1 MTDAAIPVIDLSAG
15 GDAEIAAHIDAACR
29 DTGFFCVT
37 GHGVPE
43 PMVAAIR
50 GHAAAFFALPEAEKL
65 KVKRPPRKISRG
77 YNPFAD
83 RSLSYSLGVESPPDL
98 HEAFAFG
105 RELPAAQTIAAGTA
119 GDDSDAMQ
127 APNLWPDHPAE
138 FRPAMM
144 AWYDTMTA
152 LGNRILG
159 IMTHALGV
167 PEDYF
172 DDKFDRQSSAVR
184 LIRYPAQHT
193 APDDG
198 QLRAGV
204 HTDYGGVTLVS
215 SDDVPGGLQVKLRH
229 GSWIDV
235 HPPPGAF
242 VCNIADAMMR
252 WTNDRWVSTL
262 HRVGNP
268 PPGAPRRDRISLV
281 FFHMPNPDAVIRCI
295 PGCAGPDGA
304 ENYPP
309 VTYTEHYLGKVMKAA
324 HRRTDAGVADAA
336 DTTDT
341 TADG

>member
-15 GDAEIAAHIDAACR
+15 EDAEIAARIDAACR

-43 PMVAAIR
+43 RRIAGIR
-50 GHAAAFFALPEAEKL
+50 DHAAAFFALPQEEKL
-65 KVKRPPRKISRG
+65 KVKRPPQKISRG

-83 RSLSYSLGVESPPDL
+83 RSLSYSLGLEAPPDL

-105 RELPAAQTIAAGTA
+105 RELPAAGNFTAGTA
-119 GDDSDAMQ
+119 DHAMQ
-127 APNLWPDHPAE
+127 APNLWPDRPAE
-138 FRPAMM
+138 FRPAML
-144 AWYDTMTA
+144 AWYETMTT
-152 LGNRILG
+152 LGNRILR

-167 PEDYF
+167 REDF
-172 DDKFDRQSSAVR
+172 FEDKFDHQSSAVR

-198 QLRAGV
+198 QLRAGM
-204 HTDYGGVTLVS
+204 HTDYGAVTLVR
-215 SDDVPGGLQVKLRH
+215 SDDVPGGLQVKLRR
-229 GSWIDV
+229 GGWVDV
-235 HPPPGAF
+235 HFPPGAF

-268 PPGAPRRDRISLV
+268 PPGAARRDRISLV

-295 PGCAGPDGA
+295 PGCAGADGS

-309 VTYTEHYLGKVMKAA
+309 ITYTEHYLGKVMKAA
-324 HRRTDAGVADAA
+324 HRSTDAGVADA
-336 DTTDT
+336 
-341 TADG
+341 TAED